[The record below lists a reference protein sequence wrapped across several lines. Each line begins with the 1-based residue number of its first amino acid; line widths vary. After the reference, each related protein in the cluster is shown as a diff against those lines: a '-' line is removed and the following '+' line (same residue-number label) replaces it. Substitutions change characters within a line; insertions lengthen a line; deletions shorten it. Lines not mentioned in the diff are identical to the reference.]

1 MVNETTKNLVG
12 DNQTPGNLFKISKKR
27 SFSEATKLQG
37 ATHSQP
43 TGSPRT
49 SGLRNRA
56 TAGGSQR
63 LSTQSHRAELKQLIK
78 IVPKLSKEDLSKVV
92 GSILKRRKRDPQTT
106 KGSRTSTAVD
116 QHAVKHTT
124 IPHTTSLSEPPITP
138 AEVDSRRRALE
149 LPRNRLT
156 PLDDDELKVNT
167 EPLDTSSLLDNRDD
181 LAQMLLDQA
190 IRYLQLRYLKTK
202 NIAITNY
209 YRWALIFWPFSFT
222 LVYSGL

>member
-12 DNQTPGNLFKISKKR
+12 DNQTPGNLIKISKKR

-37 ATHSQP
+37 VTHSHP

-49 SGLRNRA
+49 TGLRNRA
-56 TAGGSQR
+56 AAGGSQR
-63 LSTQSHRAELKQLIK
+63 LSTQTHRAELKQLIK

-92 GSILKRRKRDPQTT
+92 GSILKRRKRDPQST

-124 IPHTTSLSEPPITP
+124 IPHTTSLSEPPVTTT
-138 AEVDSRRRALE
+138 EVASKKRALQ
-149 LPRNRLT
+149 LPRNHLSA
-156 PLDDDELKVNT
+156 LDDEELKDNS
-167 EPLDTSSLLDNRDD
+167 EPLGTSSLLEKQDD

-190 IRYLQLRYLKTK
+190 TRYLQLR
-202 NIAITNY
+202 
-209 YRWALIFWPFSFT
+209 
-222 LVYSGL
+222 